1 MYVENAMVDSFT
13 VSVSMPE
20 PAAEPRSQAVGRGVA
35 AVQAMSAALAGSG
48 IRVMKPPQAAD
59 VQVEIVNVLGAD
71 DGPIVRSAKLSQ
83 RVPERR
89 LRVLIIRLSVDDHH
103 VEFVS
108 AERLG
113 QLTAEDQ
120 AARRIRG
127 WVTELMMRQDSRA
140 PSRDEIQILL
150 GNDEPTEQTLTRTF
164 PVQALSDGP
173 ASRTRDTST

>member
-1 MYVENAMVDSFT
+1 MHVETAIADTFT

-20 PAAEPRSQAVGRGVA
+20 PADDTRSRPVWRGVA
-35 AVQAMSAALAGSG
+35 AVQAMSEALARNG
-48 IRVMKPPQAAD
+48 IRVMTPPNAAD

-89 LRVLIIRLSVDDHH
+89 PRVLIIRLSVYDYH

-120 AARRIRG
+120 AAKRICWWVSNLTMTRHSHPP
-127 WVTELMMRQDSRA
+127 VTE
-140 PSRDEIQILL
+140 
-150 GNDEPTEQTLTRTF
+150 
-164 PVQALSDGP
+164 
-173 ASRTRDTST
+173 

>member
-1 MYVENAMVDSFT
+1 MYVETAMADSFT

-20 PAAEPRSQAVGRGVA
+20 PADDSRSRAVWRGVA
-35 AVQAMSAALAGSG
+35 AVQAMSDALARNG
-48 IRVMKPPQAAD
+48 IRVMKPPHAAD
-59 VQVEIVNVLGAD
+59 VQLEIVNVLGAD

-89 LRVLIIRLSVDDHH
+89 PRVLIIRLSVHGHH

-120 AARRIRG
+120 AAKRIRM
-127 WVTELMMRQDSRA
+127 WVAELTMRQRSRRA
-140 PSRDEIQILL
+140 AVT
-150 GNDEPTEQTLTRTF
+150 G
-164 PVQALSDGP
+164 
-173 ASRTRDTST
+173 

>member
-20 PAAEPRSQAVGRGVA
+20 PADDTRSRAVWRGVA
-35 AVQAMSAALAGSG
+35 AVQALSDALARSG

-150 GNDEPTEQTLTRTF
+150 GNDEPTEQTLT
-164 PVQALSDGP
+164 
-173 ASRTRDTST
+173 

>member
-1 MYVENAMVDSFT
+1 LPDSALQQAAASTLRDDRSSAQMYGETASVDSFT

-20 PAAEPRSQAVGRGVA
+20 PADDTRSQAVWRGVA
-35 AVQAMSAALAGSG
+35 AVQAMSEALARTG
-48 IRVMKPPQAAD
+48 IRVMKPPDAAD

-89 LRVLIIRLSVDDHH
+89 PRVLIIRMSVHDHH

-113 QLTAEDQ
+113 RLTAEDQ
-120 AARRIRG
+120 AAKRIRW
-127 WVTELMMRQDSRA
+127 WVAELTTRQ
-140 PSRDEIQILL
+140 
-150 GNDEPTEQTLTRTF
+150 GNGRP
-164 PVQALSDGP
+164 PVTG
-173 ASRTRDTST
+173 